1 MSNGK
6 KGKRVARKLNS
17 EKAEVLTEAA
27 DQSESSSPEIAT
39 HKLKAQ
45 HDTALSLS
53 PESGAWFGIE
63 IPAWFKG

>member
-1 MSNGK
+1 M
-6 KGKRVARKLNS
+6 ARKLNS
-17 EKAEVLTEAA
+17 EEATALMEAGDEAEYVSFEM
-27 DQSESSSPEIAT
+27 AT

-53 PESGAWFGIE
+53 PESAAWFGIE